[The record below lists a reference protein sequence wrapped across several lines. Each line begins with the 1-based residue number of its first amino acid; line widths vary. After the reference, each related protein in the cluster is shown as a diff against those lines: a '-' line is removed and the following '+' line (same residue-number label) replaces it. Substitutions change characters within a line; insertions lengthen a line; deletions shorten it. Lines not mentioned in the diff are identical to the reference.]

1 MMVVVSRDVCISSSF
16 EPSNSSSTSENWGVV
31 KGRDD
36 GFKSG
41 AMGNGD
47 AFDTGFMSG
56 AINEVGS
63 GAEGGCHK

>member
-1 MMVVVSRDVCISSSF
+1 MVVSRDGCINSSF

-31 KGRDD
+31 NGKDD
-36 GFKSG
+36 GFKPR
-41 AMGNGD
+41 AIDNGD
-47 AFDTGFMSG
+47 AFDTGVMSG